1 MSKYYIVDSTVK
13 QNGKNPVML
22 FESIPGVIKH
32 LEVMCER
39 NFKTTRAQ
47 YMNNA
52 ESVGHSA
59 DEPTGRAFY
68 EMMEQYFNIGVIRK
82 DSSPVKCNIFEAD
95 RFIRSKDVHGN

>member
-22 FESIPGVIKH
+22 FESIPSAIKYM
-32 LEVMCER
+32 EQMCER
-39 NFKTTRAQ
+39 QFKLSRAD
-47 YMNNA
+47 YMNRA